1 VEALFVLDDA
11 SFAFDLDEQMAL
23 LDQAG
28 CLRGRTAWCFLT
40 EQSFV

>member
-23 LDQAG
+23 LDQVG
-28 CLRGRTAWCFLT
+28 CLRG
-40 EQSFV
+40 